1 MKKILILGALVSGAA
16 MAGDVN
22 VKDCLIQEVISGKNM
37 TGAFFDIENTGK
49 EAVKLTGAAADKITS
64 HVELHEM
71 IHKDGKME
79 MSQIQEY
86 DVTPGEVHH
95 FKKGGYHVMLMDIE
109 DKNFPKAGETYPMEL
124 KFDNGETLKCD
135 AKALTVEQA
144 IEHFKAKA
152 DKMDGH
158 HHGDMKHEGH
168 DHGKKEEHKH
178 KHG

>member
-95 FKKGGYHVMLMDIE
+95 FKKGGYHIMLMDIE
-109 DKNFPKAGETYPMEL
+109 EKNFPKVGESYPMEL
-124 KFDNGETLKCD
+124 KLSNGETLKCD
-135 AKALTVEQA
+135 AKTITVEEA
-144 IEHFKAKA
+144 IKHFKIEEKSN
-152 DKMDGH
+152 D
-158 HHGDMKHEGH
+158 HGDKKEDHGH
-168 DHGKKEEHKH
+168 DHGDKKEEAK
-178 KHG
+178 G

>member
-109 DKNFPKAGETYPMEL
+109 EKNFPKVGESYPMEL
-124 KFDNGETLKCD
+124 KLSNGETLKCD
-135 AKALTVEQA
+135 AKTITVEEA
-144 IEHFKAKA
+144 IKHFKIE
-152 DKMDGH
+152 DGK
-158 HHGDMKHEGH
+158 DGH
-168 DHGKKEEHKH
+168 DHGDKHDHDKKEEAK
-178 KHG
+178 G